1 MTNDIQQINTIYD
14 NINKRNEAEY
24 ENRIEKIYEDHKD
37 LAELRKKLIKAKIE
51 LTKNS
56 LIKDNQ
62 LIKQN
67 EQELNTILANYNKC
81 LKDNGLTESDLE
93 RHYDCNDCKDTG
105 FIDGKKCHCY
115 IQKEIEIFNQISNF
129 NNYKDLLDKFTLNV
143 YKQNEQSI
151 EAIPYFEYM
160 VDKFS
165 IINERLLENA
175 KNNKPLNIFFSG
187 KTGTGKTF
195 LSRYI
200 EKNMINNNKSVIYI
214 SVNDLLNVVFKD
226 FSSDNNETNPLLDY
240 INDCDMLILDDL
252 GKENIST
259 FTIKYIYNLIDNR
272 LTHNKST
279 IVCSQHNY
287 TEISEVYDESLTTR
301 LYNYFITVR
310 LEGKDLR
317 GIV

>member
-67 EQELNTILANYNKC
+67 EQELNTILADYNKC

-129 NNYKDLLDKFTLNV
+129 NNYKELLDKFTLNV

-165 IINERLLENA
+165 IINEKLLENA
-175 KNNKPLNIFFSG
+175 KNNEPLNIFFSG

>member
-1 MTNDIQQINTIYD
+1 MANDIQQINTIYD

>member
-67 EQELNTILANYNKC
+67 EQELNTILADYNKC
-81 LKDNGLTESDLE
+81 LKDNGLTEFDLE

-115 IQKEIEIFNQISNF
+115 IKKEIEIFNQISNF

-165 IINERLLENA
+165 IINEKLLENA
-175 KNNKPLNIFFSG
+175 KNNEPLNIFFSG

>member
-67 EQELNTILANYNKC
+67 EQELNTILADYNKC

-129 NNYKDLLDKFTLNV
+129 NNYKDILDKFTLNV

-165 IINERLLENA
+165 IINEKLLENA
-175 KNNKPLNIFFSG
+175 KNNEPLNIFLSG

>member
-67 EQELNTILANYNKC
+67 EQELNTILADYNKC
-81 LKDNGLTESDLE
+81 LKDNGLTEFDLE

-115 IQKEIEIFNQISNF
+115 IKKEIEIFNQISNF

-165 IINERLLENA
+165 IINEKLLENA

-226 FSSDNNETNPLLDY
+226 FNSDNNETNPLLDY

>member
-1 MTNDIQQINTIYD
+1 MQ
-14 NINKRNEAEY
+14 
-24 ENRIEKIYEDHKD
+24 
-37 LAELRKKLIKAKIE
+37 
-51 LTKNS
+51 
-56 LIKDNQ
+56 
-62 LIKQN
+62 
-67 EQELNTILANYNKC
+67 C

-129 NNYKDLLDKFTLNV
+129 NNYKDILDKFTLNV

-165 IINERLLENA
+165 IINEKLLENA
-175 KNNKPLNIFFSG
+175 KNNEPLNIFLSG

>member
-67 EQELNTILANYNKC
+67 EQELNTILADYNKC

-165 IINERLLENA
+165 IINEKLLENA
-175 KNNKPLNIFFSG
+175 KNNEPLNIFLSG